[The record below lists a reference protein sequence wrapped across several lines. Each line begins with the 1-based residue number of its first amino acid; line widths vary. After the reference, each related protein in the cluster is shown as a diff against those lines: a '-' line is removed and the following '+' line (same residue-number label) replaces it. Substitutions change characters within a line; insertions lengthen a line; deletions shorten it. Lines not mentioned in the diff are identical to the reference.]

1 VSAHARHIVPTNRDI
16 PRAFHDPQHRPLT
29 FSVLKAPHVGTLVF
43 RRNGA
48 FVFTVPKG
56 FHGLTRMVVRAYNG
70 VLYSA
75 PLTVFFEVAA
85 PHK

>member
-1 VSAHARHIVPTNRDI
+1 MDGHVRHIVPTDRDI

-29 FSVLKAPHVGTLVF
+29 FSVVKAPPVGTLVF

-48 FVFTVPKG
+48 FVFTVPED
-56 FHGLTRMVVRAYNG
+56 FHGLTRMVVRAFNG
-70 VLYSA
+70 VAYSA